1 MKIFGLEITRAKSA
15 GGDFI
20 THVPSSFGWWPV
32 IREGF
37 SGAWQRHQFMPV
49 EDALTHP
56 TFWACVTLI
65 ASDVAKCRPCLVEE
79 DDNGIQTE
87 VTRNSPYTAVLI
99 RPNHYQNRIQFYTY
113 WMLSKL
119 TRGNT
124 YALKERDARG
134 IVTALYLLDPTRVRP
149 VVSPSGDVY
158 YACQQDLLAQV
169 DTDSIVVPAREIIH
183 DIAYAP
189 YHPLV
194 GFSPVYACGHAA
206 MQGLTIVSN
215 ATRLFKHGSQVG
227 GVLTAPG
234 QISTDTAKRLEDYW
248 AANYAGEQN
257 IGKVAV
263 LGDGLKFEKPTVMS
277 AVDAQLIDQL
287 KWDDEKICA
296 TFHVP
301 PYKVSVGPIPSYN
314 NVEALGQEY
323 YGDCLQIHFESLELC
338 LTEGCEL
345 EDVKRPDGG
354 VGYEVEFDLEA
365 LDRMDSVQKMD
376 AATKGVVGG
385 VYSPNEARAKFNLK
399 PVKGGDTPYLQ
410 QQNYS
415 LAALDARDKA
425 GPPTPPSAAPALPLS
440 DGPKPGEPTP
450 TPPAKAIDRAE
461 LLAAVLK
468 GLEAAA

>member
-1 MKIFGLEITRAKSA
+1 MKIQIGRFSLDTKAA

-32 IREGF
+32 VRESF
-37 SGAWQRHQFMPV
+37 AGAWQRHVFTPV

-56 TFWACVTLI
+56 TYWACVTLI
-65 ASDVAKCRPCLVEE
+65 ASDVAKCRPKLVEE
-79 DDNGIQTE
+79 DANGIETE
-87 VTRNSPYTAVLI
+87 IDNPAYSPVLR

-119 TRGNT
+119 TRGNA

-134 IVTALYLLDPTRVRP
+134 VVTALYLLDPTRVRP
-149 VVSPSGDVY
+149 LVSPSGDVY
-158 YACQQDLLAQV
+158 YSCQQDLLAQV
-169 DTDSIVVPAREIIH
+169 DTESIVVPAREIIH

-234 QISTDTAKRLEDYW
+234 QISAETAARLEKYW
-248 AANYAGEQN
+248 QENYAGEAN

-263 LGDGLKFEKPTVMS
+263 LGDGLKFEQPTVMS

-296 TFHVP
+296 VHHVP

-338 LTEGCEL
+338 LTEGLEL
-345 EDVKRPDGG
+345 RTGL
-354 VGYEVEFDLEA
+354 EVEFDLDA
-365 LDRMDSVQKMD
+365 LNRMDSVQKMEV
-376 AATKGVVGG
+376 ATKGVVGG

-399 PVKGGDTPYLQ
+399 PVKGGDAPYLQ

-425 GPPTPPSAAPALPLS
+425 GPPKPPSATLP
-440 DGPKPGEPTP
+440 GPEPPKPGESPI
-450 TPPAKAIDRAE
+450 PPIKELPEEAIEVLAGVFMERA
-461 LLAAVLK
+461 LAA
-468 GLEAAA
+468 